1 MLSLLPSVSTVK
13 LQELERRYGPVA
25 PQHPTGAR
33 RRLRGWRIALM
44 AGLAMLALGP
54 LAPPVGAVRPGDLD
68 PLLRALSI
76 RPWWGDPPALALV
89 GLDAE
94 RHSLDGLRGR
104 VVILYFWATW

>member
-1 MLSLLPSVSTVK
+1 M
-13 LQELERRYGPVA
+13 A
-25 PQHPTGAR
+25 PQHPTGPR
-33 RRLRGWRIALM
+33 PRLRGWRIALM

-76 RPWWGDPPALALV
+76 RPWWGDPPAMALV
-89 GLDAE
+89 GLDTE

-104 VVILYFWATW
+104 VVLLYFWATW